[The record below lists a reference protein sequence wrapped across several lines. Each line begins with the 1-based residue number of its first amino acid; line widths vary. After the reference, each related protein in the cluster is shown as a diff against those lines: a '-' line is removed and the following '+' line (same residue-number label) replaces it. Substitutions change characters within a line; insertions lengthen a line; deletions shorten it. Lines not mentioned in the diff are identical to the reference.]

1 MFNGKD
7 DLSDL
12 SDLGLKDEELD
23 KILDENKLKIRII
36 GVGGAGSNTVNK
48 MYEKKFRSE
57 VADVMTVAV
66 NTDAVH
72 LKEIKADKRFV
83 IGKSLSK
90 GRGAGADPSKGEQA
104 ARESVNEIDK
114 ALEGTKIAVIV
125 AGMGGGTGTG
135 AAPFIASRCKKSGAL
150 SIGICS
156 WPLKGEGKIRE
167 QNAKIGLTNFVRA
180 ADSVILF
187 QNDEIVKL
195 VPNERVDAA
204 LAFADSIMMQ
214 AIEGIIDS
222 VTRTTQVNTEMSDLE
237 KVMSKKGIGTFGVGV
252 SDSPP
257 GQRVQEAFEQAMN
270 SPFSNIKMD
279 QAKAMLISITGGD
292 DLQMSEQTEAMEL
305 ARQRIGRDAIIIP
318 RLGTDKEINGK
329 IKILIF
335 ATGIPSGF
343 EDLQTN
349 DGDFSV
355 SSIE

>member
-1 MFNGKD
+1 MFYEKD

-12 SDLGLKDEELD
+12 SDLGLKDEDLD
-23 KILDENKLKIRII
+23 KILDENRLKIRII
-36 GVGGAGSNTVNK
+36 GVGGAGSNTINK
-48 MYEKKFRSE
+48 MYEKKLRSD
-57 VADVMTVAV
+57 VAEIMTLAV

-72 LKEIKADKRFV
+72 LKEIMADKRFV
-83 IGKSLSK
+83 IGKALSK

-104 ARESVNEIDK
+104 ARESINEIDK
-114 ALEGTKIAVIV
+114 AVEGTKIAIIV

-135 AAPFIASRCKKSGAL
+135 AAPFIASRSKKAGAL
-150 SIGICS
+150 AIGICS

-167 QNAKIGLTNFVRA
+167 QNARMGLTNFVRA

-270 SPFSNIKMD
+270 SPFSNLKMD
-279 QAKAMLISITGGD
+279 EAKAMLISITGGE
-292 DLQMSEQTEAMEL
+292 DLKMNEQTEAMEL

-318 RLGTDKEINGK
+318 RLGTDKDLTGK

-343 EDLQTN
+343 DDSQQ
-349 DGDFSV
+349 GDSGFSV
-355 SSIE
+355 NSIE